1 MPVYLIA
8 DIEVMDAEMYAEYV
22 ERAPEVIHKYGGR
35 YLVRGGNAATL
46 SGDWD
51 PERIIVVEFES
62 VERLQECFGSTEYS
76 ELAPLREQSTISRS
90 IVVESYNSPE

>member
-8 DIEVMDAEMYAEYV
+8 DIEVVDAELYAEYV
-22 ERAPEVIHKYGGR
+22 ARVPEVIHRYGGQ

-46 SGDWD
+46 SGDWV
-51 PERIIVVEFES
+51 PERIILVEFET

-76 ELAPLREQSTISRS
+76 ELAPLRKQSTISRS
-90 IVVESYNSPE
+90 IVVEGYGSPE

>member
-8 DIEVMDAEMYAEYV
+8 DIEVVDAEVYAEYV
-22 ERAPEVIHKYGGR
+22 EKVPEVIHEYGGH

-46 SGDWD
+46 SGHWD
-51 PERIIVVEFES
+51 PERIILVEIQT
-62 VERLQECFGSTEYS
+62 VERLQECFGSTEYL

-90 IVVESYNSPE
+90 IVVEGYGSPE